1 MPSDR
6 PPVLTPK
13 ELALTAASDGKELP
27 LGGNGQAP
35 DLSKGGYHGSMPSMS
50 DPFGLEP
57 GAEGSSG
64 NSR

>member
-35 DLSKGGYHGSMPSMS
+35 NLSKGGYPGSMPSMS

-57 GAEGSSG
+57 GAEGPSG